1 MYELD
6 HILYVCNAGTFSQK
20 MLISGHYF
28 ENELKQA
35 PVIFLTHTDIL
46 SEKECSDVLKS
57 LKEIVPDAVIHVT
70 GESNRTDMN
79 LQEFTSAYDSCR
91 NISGYPPESVSNA
104 AENLH
109 LQKSVT
115 KKEYSLQK
123 RRDNNHHYCPF
134 LLCKS
139 LPIKNSDIVW
149 VSCPYTF

>member
-1 MYELD
+1 MENLRALFLQSSAGLYELD

-57 LKEIVPDAVIHVT
+57 LKEIVPDAVIHIT

-79 LQEFTSAYDSCR
+79 LQEFTSAYDACR

-104 AENLH
+104 GRKPAFAKISYKKR
-109 LQKSVT
+109 LQPA
-115 KKEYSLQK
+115 KKKGQ
-123 RRDNNHHYCPF
+123 
-134 LLCKS
+134 
-139 LPIKNSDIVW
+139 
-149 VSCPYTF
+149 